1 MVYTFYFKSK
11 NLKII
16 SLVIAFLLFICA
28 FICKDYFNFSLSKL
42 AQPVDAKVESVK
54 IPIVMYH
61 SIIKSKKSLGKF
73 VISPE
78 EFESDLKYL
87 KDNNFNTIFMK
98 DILDYVYEDK
108 NLPENPIMLT
118 FDDGYYN
125 NYLYAYPLL
134 KDYSF
139 KMVISPIG
147 IEVDKYSEIENH
159 SPNYAHVSWSNLK
172 EMIDSGLV
180 EVQNHTYNMHK
191 INKKRRGTKK
201 NKNESMEKYKSEL
214 SNDLLLMQNKIC
226 DNLGVSANTFVYPF
240 GAISN
245 CSVDIIK
252 NLGFKAS
259 FGCEGKINSITKN
272 PDDLYGLCRIII
284 PSGVNLESLLKKL
297 C

>member
-1 MVYTFYFKSK
+1 MVYTFYFKPK

-42 AQPVDAKVESVK
+42 AQPVDAKVEIVK

-272 PDDLYGLCRIII
+272 PDDLYGLCRIIR

>member
-134 KDYSF
+134 KNYSF

-272 PDDLYGLCRIII
+272 PDDLYGLCRIIR

>member
-1 MVYTFYFKSK
+1 M
-11 NLKII
+11 
-16 SLVIAFLLFICA
+16 IAFLLFICA

-272 PDDLYGLCRIII
+272 PDDLYGLCRIIR

>member
-272 PDDLYGLCRIII
+272 PDDLYGLCRIIR